1 MRFELFYFDF
11 AFGSIIAALLCAFTL
26 GTFGFDGFTFQDD
39 LLHAAK
45 KQDLLAV
52 CAGGVFNLGNMFL
65 LAAVAE
71 AGMAVAFPLGI
82 GTAIA
87 VGSTL
92 QFFLKPGQ
100 NLALFLFGVVI
111 IIFGVFVCS
120 AAYRF
125 YMLGKADELVRT
137 GQQKSTKRR
146 VNARGAVVAIFG
158 GLILGSYF
166 PLVSNAME
174 GEVGVGPYSLCV
186 LFALGIFLST
196 FFFSLFFMNLPVSGP
211 PLEIFDYFKS
221 TGRQHLLGLLS
232 GMVWLFGLAASLV
245 AAAVDPKLAVGPA
258 VSYGL
263 LQGSVLIAAL
273 WGMLVWNEFKDADGR
288 VRSLLLIMLVLFV
301 CGIGL
306 IAVAPVWTQ
315 G

>member
-11 AFGSIIAALLCAFTL
+11 AFGVIIAALLCAFTL

-39 LLHAAK
+39 LMHAAK
-45 KQDLLAV
+45 KQDLAAV
-52 CAGGVFNLGNMFL
+52 VAGGLFNLGNMFL

-82 GTAIA
+82 GTAIV
-87 VGSTL
+87 VGATW
-92 QFFLKPGQ
+92 QFFLKPGE
-100 NLALFLFGVVI
+100 NFALYLFGAVI
-111 IIFGVFVCS
+111 IICGVFVCS

-125 YMLGKADELVRT
+125 YMLSKADELVRT
-137 GQQKSTKRR
+137 GKQKSTIRR
-146 VNARGAVVAIFG
+146 VNARGAVIAIIG
-158 GLILGSYF
+158 GIILGSYF

-174 GEVGVGPYSLCV
+174 GEAGVGPYSLCV
-186 LFALGIFLST
+186 LFALGVFLST

-221 TGRQHLLGLLS
+221 TGRQHLFGVFS
-232 GMVWLFGLAASLV
+232 GMVWLFGLLASLV
-245 AAAVDPKLAVGPA
+245 AAAVDAKATVGQA
-258 VSYGL
+258 VSFGL

-273 WGMLVWNEFKDADGR
+273 WGMLVWKEFQDADGR
-288 VRSLLLIMLVLFV
+288 VRSLLVIMLVLFV

-306 IAVAPVWTQ
+306 VAVAPVWTR